1 MWALLSENLQ
11 WMIKYQTENLDS
23 DSMNVWWMQ
32 NFCCHH
38 SSEVI
43 LMSSQ
48 GHGKSK
54 LDPGI
59 AFGIRAIFNV
69 SLKAFH
75 IFTLVVL
82 SWPLKTI
89 SATIYKEKESR
100 KCFPLLRNAKKVK
113 SPLQKKYNNVLWCTE
128 LVLYGGLWGT
138 LVYIVSF
145 SSQRN
150 LWRKPHLFFQWKN
163 GFWVIR
169 ELDLSHR

>member
-11 WMIKYQTENLDS
+11 WMIKYQTENLDR

-38 SSEVI
+38 YSEVI
-43 LMSSQ
+43 LMSFQ

-69 SLKAFH
+69 SLTPFL
-75 IFTLVVL
+75 IFALVVL
-82 SWPLKTI
+82 SWPLKKI
-89 SATIYKEKESR
+89 SATIYKEKDSK
-100 KCFPLLRNAKKVK
+100 KCFTALRNANKVK
-113 SPLQKKYNNVLWCTE
+113 SPLQKKYNMLWCTE
-128 LVLYGGLWGT
+128 LLLYGSLWGI
-138 LVYIVSF
+138 LVYIISF
-145 SSQRN
+145 SSQSK
-150 LWRKPHLFFQWKN
+150 LWRKFHQFFQWEN

-169 ELDLSHR
+169 KSNLSHR